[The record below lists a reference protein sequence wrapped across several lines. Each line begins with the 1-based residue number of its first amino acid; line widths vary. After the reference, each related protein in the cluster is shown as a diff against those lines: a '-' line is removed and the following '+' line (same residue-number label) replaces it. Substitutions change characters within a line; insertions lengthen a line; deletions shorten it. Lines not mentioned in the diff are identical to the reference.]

1 MLKQR
6 VITAIVLAP
15 LLLALIFLTKASVF
29 ATLLGLIFLLG
40 LWEWTRMSGVHG
52 RVLRA
57 VLLLGYAS
65 LFALCW
71 QVCKS
76 PWWWLPVLAGLLW
89 WLLALFWLIH
99 HRFGSK
105 TSHAHAAL
113 KLLAGIM
120 VTVPAWCA
128 VVVMHGDLAE
138 PHTGHGHWWV
148 VFFACTVFAA
158 DIGAYSAGRRW
169 GHTKLAPAISPGKTR
184 EGVYGALVCSGI
196 VGLIG
201 GALLKVPADRL
212 PAIVA
217 LALLTV
223 LFSIVGD
230 LFESLIKRHAGVK
243 DSGTLFPGHG
253 GMFDRMDSIVA
264 ALPVFVLGKFL
275 LGL

>member
-15 LLLALIFLTKASVF
+15 LLLALIFLTRASVF

-40 LWEWTRMSGVHG
+40 MWEWTRMAGVRG
-52 RVLRA
+52 RPLRA
-57 VLLLGYAS
+57 LLLLGYAI
-65 LFALCW
+65 LFGLGW
-71 QVCKS
+71 HVCKS

-89 WLLALFWLIH
+89 WLLALAWLTRH
-99 HRFGSK
+99 DL
-105 TSHAHAAL
+105 AAGAARGHVVL
-113 KLLAGIM
+113 KLLAG
-120 VTVPAWCA
+120 VLVVVPSWCA
-128 VVVMHGDLAE
+128 IVVLHGDMAK
-138 PHTGHGHWWV
+138 PGTGHGHWWV
-148 VFFACTVFAA
+148 VFFACIVFAA

-169 GHTKLAPAISPGKTR
+169 GRNKLAPAISPGKTR

-201 GALLKVPADRL
+201 GALLKVPVDRL
-212 PAIVA
+212 PAIVV

-243 DSGTLFPGHG
+243 DSGALFPGHG
-253 GMFDRMDSIVA
+253 GVFDRMDSLVA
-264 ALPVFVLGKFL
+264 AMPIFVLGKFL

>member
-15 LLLALIFLTKASVF
+15 LLLALIFLTRASVF

-40 LWEWTRMSGVHG
+40 MWEWTRMAGARGHP
-52 RVLRA
+52 LRA
-57 VLLLGYAS
+57 LLLLGYAI
-65 LFALCW
+65 LFGLFW
-71 QVCKS
+71 HVCKS

-89 WLLALFWLIH
+89 WLLAAAWLTRH
-99 HRFGSK
+99 DFAAEATR
-105 TSHAHAAL
+105 SHAVL
-113 KLLAGIM
+113 KLLAGAL
-120 VTVPAWCA
+120 VVVPAWCGI
-128 VVVMHGDLAE
+128 VVMHGDMAK
-138 PHTGHGHWWV
+138 PDTGHGHWWV
-148 VFFACTVFAA
+148 LFFACIVVAA

-169 GHTKLAPAISPGKTR
+169 GRNKLAPAISPGKTR

-201 GALLKVPADRL
+201 GALLKVPVDRL

-243 DSGTLFPGHG
+243 DSGAMFPGHG
-253 GMFDRMDSIVA
+253 GVFDRMDSLVA
-264 ALPVFVLGKFL
+264 AMPIFVLGKFL

>member
-6 VITAIVLAP
+6 IITAVVLAP

-40 LWEWTRMSGVHG
+40 MWEWTRMAGMRRRG
-52 RVLRA
+52 LRA
-57 VLLLGYAS
+57 LALLGYAI
-65 LFALCW
+65 LFALLW
-71 QVCKS
+71 QVCKT
-76 PWWWLPVLAGLLW
+76 PWWWLAVLAGLMW
-89 WLLALFWLIH
+89 WLLALVWLTRNH
-99 HRFGSK
+99 FAVEA
-105 TSHAHAAL
+105 THAHALL
-113 KLLAGIM
+113 KLVAGAF
-120 VTVPAWCA
+120 VVVPAWCA
-128 VVVMHGDLAE
+128 LVVMHGDMAQ
-138 PHTGHGHWWV
+138 PHTGRGHWWV
-148 VFFACTVFAA
+148 LFFACIVVAA
-158 DIGAYSAGRRW
+158 DIGAFSAGRRW
-169 GHTKLAPAISPGKTR
+169 GRVKLAPAISPGKTR

-201 GALLKVPADRL
+201 GALLHVPAGLL

-243 DSGTLFPGHG
+243 DSGALFPGHG
-253 GMFDRMDSIVA
+253 GVFDRMDSIVA
-264 ALPVFVLGKFL
+264 ALPIFVLGKFI